1 MIKVGKRDEKGNFT
15 GNVTRLPLW
24 TPYDDDINFEEEKKK
39 LEDDKNRLNAML
51 SWMNDIHSGSSYT
64 GWQPE
69 CSRPQPQLATS
80 CSLG

>member
-51 SWMNDIHSGSSYT
+51 SWMNDIHSGSSYSPKVHKLRIDE
-64 GWQPE
+64 W
-69 CSRPQPQLATS
+69 LAERNKNK
-80 CSLG
+80 